1 MSALH
6 FPVRPSLEHAR
17 KAAKSLIRALR
28 DRDPGAAARM
38 RRSHPRCAGLDE
50 AAIFDA
56 GLKLADA
63 QLVVAREA
71 GAESWPRLVQAIAS
85 AGLDFRAAVD
95 RAIEAAIDGHLDQ
108 ARALLASRPEIAE
121 ADVHAAST
129 FGQSEALGRLLA
141 KDPSLATARGGPRGW
156 EPLLYLALSRFLG
169 RDAERSSGMRV
180 AARMLLDA
188 GADPNAYTVMGSPEF
203 KQTPLY
209 GAAGLA
215 GDPELTRLLLEAGAD
230 PNDDT
235 EFLGSESLYHASE
248 HADTRCL
255 QLLLEAGPDPDKVS
269 YCLGRALDFE
279 NPRAVA
285 LYLRHGADPNFRNP
299 FGRRETRLHKAL
311 IGGRSP
317 EIIAMLLDAGADPA
331 LGTADGHGALALAL
345 RLGRSE
351 AAELIRAKGGDLG
364 RVSATDQF
372 LAACALGD
380 APAVAAALA
389 ADPRRVERLDHRDR
403 ALLAAMAFEGRLP
416 AVRTMLD
423 AGFDPDTRGDFGTAL
438 NMAAWR
444 GQAAVVRLLLERGAD
459 PAIRND
465 YGGSALGSALHGL
478 TQAPGELGGR
488 TAEGAALAP
497 RQVDHVAVIDALLE
511 AGADP
516 TELPDPPTGN
526 AALDALI
533 LRRREA

>member
-351 AAELIRAKGGDLG
+351 AAELIRAKG
-364 RVSATDQF
+364 AT
-372 LAACALGD
+372 
-380 APAVAAALA
+380 
-389 ADPRRVERLDHRDR
+389 
-403 ALLAAMAFEGRLP
+403 
-416 AVRTMLD
+416 
-423 AGFDPDTRGDFGTAL
+423 
-438 NMAAWR
+438 W
-444 GQAAVVRLLLERGAD
+444 
-459 PAIRND
+459 
-465 YGGSALGSALHGL
+465 GGSAPPTNSSPPAPWATRRRSPRRSPPIRGGSSGL
-478 TQAPGELGGR
+478 TIGTGPCWRRWRSKAGCRRCARCSTPASTPTR
-488 TAEGAALAP
+488 VAISARRSTWRPGAARPRWCGCCSNGERIRPSGTTTAAAP
-497 RQVDHVAVIDALLE
+497 WDRPCM
-511 AGADP
+511 G
-516 TELPDPPTGN
+516 
-526 AALDALI
+526 
-533 LRRREA
+533 